1 MNFILFLVFLFPLF
15 ASDSS
20 LAISQENKIS
30 YTIEKEIISTQ
41 KAQNL
46 VEKYQDP
53 KTDMLSLLFDK
64 PNPTCLQVMKELRL
78 IDKKNKDFLS
88 DWKLL
93 KVISEKEIYFE
104 TYYQRPS
111 QKYVLHQL
119 IKRHE
124 QFYHTTLSYHGEH
137 PSLQKTSDLLK
148 IIQHKNTT

>member
-1 MNFILFLVFLFPLF
+1 MNFILFLVFLFPF
-15 ASDSS
+15 ASSHFTTT
-20 LAISQENKIS
+20 LSQEKNMS
-30 YTIEKEIISTQ
+30 YTIKKERISTQ
-41 KAQNL
+41 KAQKL

-78 IDKKNKDFLS
+78 IDKKNKDPLS

-93 KVISEKEIYFE
+93 KVISEKEIYFA

-111 QKYVLHQL
+111 KKYVLHQL

-124 QFYHTTLSYHGEH
+124 QFYHTTLSCHGEH
-137 PSLQKTSDLLK
+137 PSPQKTSDLLK
-148 IIQHKNTT
+148 IIQNKKTT